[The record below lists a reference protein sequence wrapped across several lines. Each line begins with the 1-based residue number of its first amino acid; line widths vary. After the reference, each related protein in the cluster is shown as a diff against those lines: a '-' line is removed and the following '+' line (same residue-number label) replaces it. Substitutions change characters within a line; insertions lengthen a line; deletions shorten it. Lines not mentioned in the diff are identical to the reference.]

1 MTRAEVELVGTG
13 APLPRID
20 TLRVLDGR
28 VVHIEWQ
35 SGEKHDVDLSPAL
48 LSHRSFVRVR
58 ADDELFRT
66 AAKDEFG
73 DAIVWSDGSEL
84 SATWIYELAEPG
96 SLSNDEFRSAMETLH
111 MSLDGMAVRLGVA
124 RRLIAEYRKDRPI
137 PRTVSLATRHLVER
151 LNKVG

>member
-1 MTRAEVELVGTG
+1 MTEVELVGTG
-13 APLPRID
+13 VPLPRID
-20 TLRVLDGR
+20 TLTVMNGR
-28 VVHIEWQ
+28 MVHIEWQ
-35 SGEKHDVDLSPAL
+35 SGERHDVDLMPAL
-48 LSHRSFVRVR
+48 LSHRAFVRLR
-58 ADDELFRT
+58 TDDALFNT

-73 DAIVWSDGSEL
+73 DAIMWSDGSEV

-111 MSLDGMAVRLGVA
+111 MSLDGMAVRLGIA
-124 RRLIAEYRKDRPI
+124 RRLVAEYRKDRPI

>member
-1 MTRAEVELVGTG
+1 MTEVELVGTG
-13 APLPRID
+13 VPLPRID
-20 TLRVLDGR
+20 TLTVMNGR
-28 VVHIEWQ
+28 MVHIEWQ
-35 SGEKHDVDLSPAL
+35 SGERHDVDLMPAL
-48 LSHRSFVRVR
+48 LSHRSFVRLR
-58 ADDELFRT
+58 TDDALFNT

-73 DAIVWSDGSEL
+73 DAIMWSDGSEL

-111 MSLDGMAVRLGVA
+111 MSLDGMAVRLGIA
-124 RRLIAEYRKDRPI
+124 RRLVAEYRKDRPI